1 MRKLPLQGYFRPVG
15 SPFGAGWEEWSNF
28 SAYVLIASL
37 ALYG

>member
-1 MRKLPLQGYFRPVG
+1 MRKLPLQGYFRPVSG
-15 SPFGAGWEEWSNF
+15 PFGAGWVEWSDF